1 MPVPEWKYGKSVT
14 LDSLKTVTDA
24 YVKALEPKRKLKLP
38 VLPAQVRLRI
48 GQQE

>member
-1 MPVPEWKYGKSVT
+1 MPEWKYGKSVT

-38 VLPAQVRLRI
+38 VLPAQVGLYTW
-48 GQQE
+48 QQALI